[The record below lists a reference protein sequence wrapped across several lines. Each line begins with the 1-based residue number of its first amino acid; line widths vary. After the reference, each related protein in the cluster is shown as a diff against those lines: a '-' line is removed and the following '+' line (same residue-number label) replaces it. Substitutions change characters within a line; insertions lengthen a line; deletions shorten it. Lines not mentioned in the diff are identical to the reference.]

1 MTSSIAFGLSV
12 AKRGRS
18 SRVGFSPRSGERRRV
33 LICPG
38 YPPRRHPAGTLNSLC
53 IANDLRYVNDMEWLN
68 NGRTLPLV
76 SYLARAGWRALDAS
90 AQPGDI
96 THRQLLALTLLKE
109 RGDLAQQDITRVF
122 GLDASNVVG
131 LLNEMEERGLILRR
145 RDNADRRR
153 HIVAL
158 TDEGALVLD
167 TTFTRLASIEDEL
180 LHALSPQERETLHLL
195 LLRVITSR

>member
-1 MTSSIAFGLSV
+1 MS
-12 AKRGRS
+12 
-18 SRVGFSPRSGERRRV
+18 
-33 LICPG
+33 
-38 YPPRRHPAGTLNSLC
+38 
-53 IANDLRYVNDMEWLN
+53 

-76 SYLARAGWRALDAS
+76 SYLARSGWRALDTS

-131 LLNEMEERGLILRR
+131 LLNELEERGLVLRR
-145 RDNADRRR
+145 RDEADRRR

-158 TDEGALVLD
+158 TGEGALMLER
-167 TTFTRLASIEDEL
+167 TFTRLASIEDEL
-180 LHALSPQERETLHLL
+180 LHALTSQERETLHHL
-195 LLRVITSR
+195 LLRVATSD

>member
-1 MTSSIAFGLSV
+1 M
-12 AKRGRS
+12 
-18 SRVGFSPRSGERRRV
+18 
-33 LICPG
+33 
-38 YPPRRHPAGTLNSLC
+38 
-53 IANDLRYVNDMEWLN
+53 
-68 NGRTLPLV
+68 
-76 SYLARAGWRALDAS
+76 DAS

-145 RDNADRRR
+145 RDDADRRR

-167 TTFTRLASIEDEL
+167 KTFTRLASIEDEL
-180 LHALSPQERETLHLL
+180 LHSLSPQERETLHLL
-195 LLRVITSR
+195 LLRVITSQ

>member
-1 MTSSIAFGLSV
+1 
-12 AKRGRS
+12 
-18 SRVGFSPRSGERRRV
+18 
-33 LICPG
+33 
-38 YPPRRHPAGTLNSLC
+38 
-53 IANDLRYVNDMEWLN
+53 MEWLN

-145 RDNADRRR
+145 RDDADRRR

-167 TTFTRLASIEDEL
+167 KTFTRLASIEDEL
-180 LHALSPQERETLHLL
+180 LHSLSPQERETLHLL
-195 LLRVITSR
+195 LLRVITSQ

>member
-1 MTSSIAFGLSV
+1 MTWTA
-12 AKRGRS
+12 
-18 SRVGFSPRSGERRRV
+18 
-33 LICPG
+33 
-38 YPPRRHPAGTLNSLC
+38 
-53 IANDLRYVNDMEWLN
+53 

-96 THRQLLALTLLKE
+96 THRQLLVLTLLQE

-131 LLNEMEERGLILRR
+131 LLNELEERGLVLRR
-145 RDNADRRR
+145 RDHADRRR

-158 TDEGALVLD
+158 TPEGTVVLD
-167 TTFTRLASIEDEL
+167 TTFDRLGGIEDEL
-180 LHALSPQERETLHLL
+180 LHALSMPERETLHRL
-195 LLRVITSR
+195 LLRIATSG

>member
-1 MTSSIAFGLSV
+1 
-12 AKRGRS
+12 
-18 SRVGFSPRSGERRRV
+18 
-33 LICPG
+33 
-38 YPPRRHPAGTLNSLC
+38 
-53 IANDLRYVNDMEWLN
+53 MEWLN

>member
-1 MTSSIAFGLSV
+1 
-12 AKRGRS
+12 
-18 SRVGFSPRSGERRRV
+18 
-33 LICPG
+33 
-38 YPPRRHPAGTLNSLC
+38 
-53 IANDLRYVNDMEWLN
+53 MEWLN

-145 RDNADRRR
+145 RDDADRRR

-167 TTFTRLASIEDEL
+167 KTFTRLASIEDEL
-180 LHALSPQERETLHLL
+180 LHSLSPQDRETLHLL

>member
-1 MTSSIAFGLSV
+1 
-12 AKRGRS
+12 
-18 SRVGFSPRSGERRRV
+18 
-33 LICPG
+33 
-38 YPPRRHPAGTLNSLC
+38 
-53 IANDLRYVNDMEWLN
+53 MEWLN

-145 RDNADRRR
+145 RDDADRRR

-167 TTFTRLASIEDEL
+167 KTFTRLASIEDEL
-180 LHALSPQERETLHLL
+180 LHSLSPQERETLHLL
-195 LLRVITSR
+195 LLRVITSK